1 VGVRV
6 PPCAP
11 QTAACMIPHR
21 RFYPGFS
28 LLQLVLVGFVVVTL
42 PLGLALATAWV
53 AVDHLASKGQVAVL
67 NAVNATQASRN
78 LVEQIMD
85 VERHARQY
93 QVLSDP
99 ALLESYES
107 QRDSFLTTL
116 ASMERLNMGPTVWSQ
131 VRQLQ
136 SEANATFAA
145 LASAHASSDAN
156 EAALDAFP
164 HLDELARNIFRENV
178 RVVAREV
185 EEMQRQ
191 GSETR
196 HQLLWQASASI
207 PAALVLTF
215 IFTMLIA
222 RPMRQLDQA
231 IRSLGSGKFD
241 RPIYVSGLNDL
252 ADLGRRLNWLRVRLI
267 ELEEQK
273 TFFLHHISHEL
284 KTPLT
289 NIVEGAELL
298 SQDIVGPLKAEQQE
312 ILDIVRVNS
321 LQLQGLIENLLKVSD
336 GVDAGFIIASQ
347 RIDLDALI
355 RMLTE
360 RHKLPARAKDLK
372 IELKL
377 SGETLWSDQERLS
390 TILDNL
396 LSNAIKFTAAKSRV
410 RIMTGR
416 LKSNIF
422 IEVRDE
428 GSGILPEDRE
438 NVFERFFQAS
448 SGKHGRVRGSGLGL
462 FIAREYA
469 RALGGRLQVVESEK
483 GACLQLRLPR
493 RTPERASDTATA
505 EISTSQAI

>member
-11 QTAACMIPHR
+11 STIGYMTSSR
-21 RFYPGFS
+21 RLYPGFS
-28 LLQLVLVGFVVVTL
+28 LLQLVLVGFVVITL

-53 AVDHLASKGQVAVL
+53 AVDHLASKGQEAVL

-99 ALLESYES
+99 ALMESYES
-107 QRDSFLTTL
+107 QRDSFLSNL
-116 ASMERLNMGPTVWSQ
+116 ASMERLSIGPTVWNQ
-131 VRQLQ
+131 VRQLER
-136 SEANATFAA
+136 EAKATFAVFESPSSSTETNRGA
-145 LASAHASSDAN
+145 L
-156 EAALDAFP
+156 EAFP
-164 HLDELARNIFRENV
+164 RLDELARNIFRENV

-185 EEMQRQ
+185 EAMQRQ
-191 GSETR
+191 GSKTR
-196 HQLLWQASASI
+196 QQLLWQASASI
-207 PAALVLTF
+207 PAVLVLTF

-241 RPIYVSGLNDL
+241 RPIHVSGPNDL

-298 SQDIVGPLKAEQQE
+298 SQEIVGPLKSEQRE

-336 GVDAGFIIASQ
+336 GADAGAAVVSQ
-347 RIDLDALI
+347 RIDLDDLI
-355 RMLTE
+355 HMLAD
-360 RHKLPARAKDLK
+360 RHKLPVRAKDLTL
-372 IELKL
+372 ELVL
-377 SGETLWSDQERLS
+377 SGEILWSDQERLS

-396 LSNAIKFTAAKSRV
+396 LSNAIKFTATKSRV
-410 RIMTGR
+410 RIMTGH
-416 LKSNIF
+416 LKNNVF

-428 GSGILPEDRE
+428 GSGIRPEDRE

-448 SGKHGRVRGSGLGL
+448 SGKNSRIRGSGLGL

-469 RALGGRLQVVESEK
+469 RALGGRLQVIKSDK
-483 GACLQLRLPR
+483 GACLQLLLPR
-493 RTPERASDTATA
+493 RRPTRASE
-505 EISTSQAI
+505 EITTGTRVSHAI